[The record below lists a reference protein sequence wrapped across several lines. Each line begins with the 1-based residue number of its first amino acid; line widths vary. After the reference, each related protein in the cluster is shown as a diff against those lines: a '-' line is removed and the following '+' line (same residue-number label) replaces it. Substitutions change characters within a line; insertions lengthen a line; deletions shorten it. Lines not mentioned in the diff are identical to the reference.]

1 MKKNL
6 HYFDKELLIAEL
18 VAMTEWLDEQEIF
31 SGIALDYRVKSF
43 DSILLKYDRYY
54 PDHQTRK
61 VFNDILGFRAFCDS
75 YDQILEEESV
85 QFRIADM
92 SSGKAVDDGYRGVHV
107 YYQKS
112 GKHYPIEIQ
121 FNTLFDR
128 QLNNWLHD
136 YLYKKNYPIETGR
149 IMREKYE
156 SGLIRNEHEFKEML
170 NNVLFSSED
179 CDAHGCFAL
188 KTTHGKHLVE
198 LKRELNKVVGYKG
211 IQLVTISRPTA
222 YGEYAPYHFV
232 DTEQEFQAIVKGL
245 RP

>member
-1 MKKNL
+1 M
-6 HYFDKELLIAEL
+6 
-18 VAMTEWLDEQEIF
+18 DEQEIL
-31 SGIALDYRVKSF
+31 SDIAIDYRVKSL

-75 YDQILEEESV
+75 YEQILEEKFLG
-85 QFRIADM
+85 FRIADM

-112 GKHYPIEIQ
+112 GQHYPIEIQ
-121 FNTLFDR
+121 FNTMFDR
-128 QLNNWLHD
+128 QFNNWLHD

-170 NNVLFSSED
+170 NNVLSSSE
-179 CDAHGCFAL
+179 
-188 KTTHGKHLVE
+188 
-198 LKRELNKVVGYKG
+198 R
-211 IQLVTISRPTA
+211 S
-222 YGEYAPYHFV
+222 
-232 DTEQEFQAIVKGL
+232 
-245 RP
+245 